1 LQILRLVV
9 LTMRLPGLCAG
20 RAWNLLQIAP
30 IAAGERAVSESVLW
44 MIAYFGLAVIAIVA
58 VFFFAMRF
66 VNSTRSKDVQ
76 LKWEERRPK

>member
-1 LQILRLVV
+1 
-9 LTMRLPGLCAG
+9 M
-20 RAWNLLQIAP
+20 
-30 IAAGERAVSESVLW
+30 SESVLW